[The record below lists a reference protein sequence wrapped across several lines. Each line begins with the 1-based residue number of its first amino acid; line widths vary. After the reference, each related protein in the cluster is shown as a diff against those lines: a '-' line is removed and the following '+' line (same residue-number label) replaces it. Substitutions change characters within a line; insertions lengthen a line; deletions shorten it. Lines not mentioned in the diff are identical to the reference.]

1 MSDNDPTG
9 IWQDF
14 RDATDRA
21 NELQIWYTE
30 SESRH
35 AACANAA
42 QKLEDERNEA
52 RKANKAYTILLA
64 LDRDEIEAQARRIA
78 ELELNHVYMN
88 ERILAAEGKA

>member
-1 MSDNDPTG
+1 MSYNDQTG
-9 IWQDF
+9 IWQDW
-14 RDATDRA
+14 RDLL
-21 NELQIWYTE
+21 EKYTE
-30 SESRH
+30 VKARL
-35 AACANAA
+35 ATCAQAA

>member
-35 AACANAA
+35 AACAQAA

-52 RKANKAYTILLA
+52 RQLAVDFRYRFEEAQKRNESYAIQFA
-64 LDRDEIEAQARRIA
+64 LDNDRIAQLERRIA
-78 ELELNHVYMN
+78 ELE
-88 ERILAAEGKA
+88 